1 MNVICHRFL
10 YITFILQ
17 TRSLN
22 QKITSMKK
30 LCFALA
36 ILLMVACADKAENKT
51 ANYKDP
57 DAPIEDRIEHLISLM
72 TLDEK
77 IMQMNQWTYG
87 KNANPNNIGDKMREV
102 SPEIG
107 SLLYRSTNPE
117 YRNQIQKKA
126 MTESRL
132 GIPIIFGFDAIHGYR
147 TIFPIPLA
155 QASSWNTDLVKTSSA
170 ITAKESWLSGL
181 DWTFS
186 PMVDVARDPRWGRVS
201 EGYGED
207 TYANSAFAVAAVQG
221 YQGSNLNKKYTI
233 AACLKHFI
241 GYSLSEGGRDYHY
254 SDISNQTLWET
265 FMPPFEAGVNAG
277 AATLMSGF
285 NDISGVPASANH
297 YTLTEVLKNKWK
309 HDGFVISD
317 WGSVRNLVE
326 QSVAKDLKEAAQKSF
341 MAGIEMDMVDNAYID
356 YLPELVEEGKVP
368 MASIDEAVRRILRV
382 KMKLGLFEN
391 PYVDVVSEDERYLLP
406 EYLEVAEQLSAES
419 FVLLKNENKTLPITA
434 KYKNLAV
441 IGPMVKDSVH
451 IMGFWEGMGRPQDV
465 KTIYQG
471 LEKEFKNNATLNYA
485 LGSDYDG
492 EDKSGF
498 KAAIQAANKSDAVI
512 LFLGEKR
519 HWSGEN
525 GSRST
530 IALPKI
536 QEALVEE
543 LQKTNKPIIL
553 MLSSGRPLEL
563 MKLEKMVDAIV
574 QIWQPGTMAGPAV
587 AGLLSGR
594 HNPSGKLAM
603 TFPQTTGQ
611 IPIYY
616 NMRQAARP
624 TLGHYQDIPRDP
636 LYWFGHGL
644 SYTTYDYSDV
654 TLSSKT
660 ITKTDTLIAEVE
672 VSNVGDQDGKETVL
686 WFIKDPFASIS
697 RPIKELKH
705 FEKQTIKA
713 GDKVLYR
720 FEINPERDL
729 SFVDSE
735 GNRHLETGDF
745 YVIVNDQKIHFELI
759 D

>member
-471 LEKEFKNNATLNYA
+471 LEKEFKNKATLNYA